1 MEDCYMP
8 DYFNSS
14 HNKISPELQGSV
26 LRGILGSVTGI
37 IVCILVMLLCA
48 LFQMSSFSTMLQL
61 FTGLVIGWF
70 YRLFHGRRS
79 KTAAYVT
86 VGVCTVSA
94 SVLWVALLALLS
106 VFVSPAPFTA
116 ADWGRLCGEI
126 WELLLL
132 CVGLGM
138 VGFFLTRRSLLAYA
152 DWKRGPWHIA
162 YAGGNGYSYNLL
174 PEKLPNVNPPAYFAV
189 HSRFASGTRVIV
201 ECSSLRWRRRLHK
214 DCVFSVHDI
223 AGVVLGPGN
232 GCNVLYDK
240 NYQVLAKFAGSMEH
254 ADLMFLWLLQ
264 REIPIVNVPAGWHSP
279 AEASPEPEPV
289 KSSVLQQQF
298 ILRLKRS
305 TRIGFTGIGWFL
317 LLIGL
322 ALLLVIDLSAVSMVD
337 RSAIIIVMLA
347 AMGMGIVYLR
357 IGKVCRV
364 EVKGEQMRVVSR
376 FGRAA
381 EFSVRDVSSVSRSL
395 GWIVLYDRE
404 FKILAKV
411 DSYLEDME
419 RLKEYMASY
428 GIKM

>member
-1 MEDCYMP
+1 MSNY
-8 DYFNSS
+8 YNTS
-14 HNKISPELQGSV
+14 HNEASAELQGGI
-26 LRGILGSVTGI
+26 LRGILGSVTGM
-37 IVCILVMLLCA
+37 IVCILVMLLCS
-48 LFQMSSFSTMLQL
+48 LFRMSSFSTMLQL
-61 FTGLVIGWF
+61 FVGLVIGWF
-70 YRLFHGRRS
+70 YRLLHGRRS

-86 VGVCTVSA
+86 VGICTVSA

-138 VGFFLTRRSLLAYA
+138 IGFFLTRRSLLAYA

-189 HSRFASGTRVIV
+189 HSRFASGTQVIV

-298 ILRLKRS
+298 TLRLKRS

-364 EVKGEQMRVVSR
+364 EVNGEQMRVVSR
-376 FGRAA
+376 FERAA

>member
-1 MEDCYMP
+1 MSNY
-8 DYFNSS
+8 YNTS
-14 HNKISPELQGSV
+14 HNEASAELQGGI
-26 LRGILGSVTGI
+26 LRGILGSVTGM
-37 IVCILVMLLCA
+37 IVCILVMLLCS
-48 LFQMSSFSTMLQL
+48 LFRMSSFSTMLQL
-61 FTGLVIGWF
+61 FVGLVIGWF
-70 YRLFHGRRS
+70 YRLLHGRRS

-86 VGVCTVSA
+86 VGICTVSA

-189 HSRFASGTRVIV
+189 HSRFASGTQVIV

-298 ILRLKRS
+298 TLRLKRS

-364 EVKGEQMRVVSR
+364 EVNGEQMRVVSR

>member
-37 IVCILVMLLCA
+37 IVCILVMLLCV

-86 VGVCTVSA
+86 VGICTVLA

-106 VFVSPAPFTA
+106 VFVSPTPFTA

-189 HSRFASGTRVIV
+189 HSRFASGTQVIV

-364 EVKGEQMRVVSR
+364 EVNGEQMRVVSR

>member
-1 MEDCYMP
+1 MSNY
-8 DYFNSS
+8 YNTS
-14 HNKISPELQGSV
+14 HNEASSELQGSI
-26 LRGILGSVTGI
+26 LRGILGSVIGM
-37 IVCILVMLLCA
+37 IVCILVMLLCS
-48 LFQMSSFSTMLQL
+48 LFQMRSFSTMLQL
-61 FTGLVIGWF
+61 FVGLVIGWF

-86 VGVCTVSA
+86 VGICTVSA
-94 SVLWVALLALLS
+94 SVLWGVLLALLS
-106 VFVSPAPFTA
+106 VFVSPVPFTA
-116 ADWGRLCGEI
+116 ADWGRLLGEI

-132 CVGLGM
+132 CAGLGM
-138 VGFFLTRRSLLAYA
+138 IGFFLTRRSLLAYA

-174 PEKLPNVNPPAYFAV
+174 PEKLPAVNPPAYFAL
-189 HSRFASGTRVIV
+189 HSRFAPGTRIIV
-201 ECSSLRWRRRLHK
+201 EGSSLRWRRRNRK
-214 DCVFSVHDI
+214 DRVFSVYDI

-264 REIPIVNVPAGWHSP
+264 REVPIVNVPAGWHSP
-279 AEASPEPEPV
+279 DNANPEPESV
-289 KSSVLQQQF
+289 KSSVLPRQF
-298 ILRLKRS
+298 TLRLKRS

-317 LLIGL
+317 LLIGVALFL
-322 ALLLVIDLSAVSMVD
+322 ALDFSALTMAE
-337 RSAIIIVMLA
+337 RTAIIFLELA
-347 AMGMGIVYLR
+347 VMGMGIVYLR
-357 IGKVCRV
+357 MGKISGV
-364 EVKGEQMRVVSR
+364 EVDGEQMRVVSR
-376 FGRAA
+376 FGRATK
-381 EFSVRDVSSVSRSL
+381 FSVRDVSSVSRSL

-404 FKILAKV
+404 FKTLAKV

>member
-1 MEDCYMP
+1 MSNY
-8 DYFNSS
+8 YNTS
-14 HNKISPELQGSV
+14 HNEASSELQGSI
-26 LRGILGSVTGI
+26 LCGILGGVIGMS
-37 IVCILVMLLCA
+37 VCILVMLLCS
-48 LFQMSSFSTMLQL
+48 LCQMGSFSTMLQL
-61 FTGLVIGWF
+61 FVGLVIGWF

-86 VGVCTVSA
+86 VGVCTISA
-94 SVLWVALLALLS
+94 SVLWAALLALLS

-116 ADWGRLCGEI
+116 ADWGRLWGEI

-132 CVGLGM
+132 CAGLGM
-138 VGFFLTRRSLLAYA
+138 IGFFLTRKSLLAYA
-152 DWKRGPWHIA
+152 DWKRGPWHMA
-162 YAGGNGYSYNLL
+162 YAGGNGYFYNLL
-174 PEKLPNVNPPAYFAV
+174 PEKLPAVNPPAYFAV
-189 HSRFASGTRVIV
+189 HSRFAPGTRLIV
-201 ECSSLRWRRRLHK
+201 EGSSLRWRRRLRK
-214 DCVFSVHDI
+214 DRVFSVDDI

-279 AEASPEPEPV
+279 DNANPEPESV
-289 KSSVLQQQF
+289 KSSVPLQQF
-298 ILRLKRS
+298 TLRLKRS

-317 LLIGL
+317 LLIGVALFL
-322 ALLLVIDLSAVSMVD
+322 ALDFSALTMAE
-337 RSAIIIVMLA
+337 RTATIFLELA
-347 AMGMGIVYLR
+347 VMGMGIVYLR
-357 IGKVCRV
+357 MGKISGV
-364 EVKGEQMRVVSR
+364 EADGEQMRVVSR
-376 FGRAA
+376 FGRAK

-404 FKILAKV
+404 FKTLAKV

-419 RLKEYMASY
+419 RLKEYLAFY

>member
-1 MEDCYMP
+1 MSNY
-8 DYFNSS
+8 YNTS
-14 HNKISPELQGSV
+14 HNEASSELQGSI
-26 LRGILGSVTGI
+26 LCGILGGVIGM
-37 IVCILVMLLCA
+37 IVCILVMLLCS

-61 FTGLVIGWF
+61 FVGLVIGWF
-70 YRLFHGRRS
+70 YRLFHGQRS

-86 VGVCTVSA
+86 VGICTVSA
-94 SVLWVALLALLS
+94 SVLWGVLLALLS
-106 VFVSPAPFTA
+106 VFVSPVPFTA
-116 ADWGRLCGEI
+116 ADWGRLLGEI

-132 CVGLGM
+132 CAGLGM
-138 VGFFLTRRSLLAYA
+138 IGFFLTRRSLLAYA

-174 PEKLPNVNPPAYFAV
+174 PEKLPAVNPPAYFAL
-189 HSRFASGTRVIV
+189 HSRFAPGTRIIV
-201 ECSSLRWRRRLHK
+201 EGSSLRWRRRLRK
-214 DCVFSVHDI
+214 DRVFSIHDI

-298 ILRLKRS
+298 TLRLKRS

-364 EVKGEQMRVVSR
+364 EVNGEQMRVVSR

-419 RLKEYMASY
+419 RLKEYIASY

>member
-1 MEDCYMP
+1 MSNY
-8 DYFNSS
+8 YNTS
-14 HNKISPELQGSV
+14 HNEASSELQGSI
-26 LRGILGSVTGI
+26 LCGILGGVIGMS
-37 IVCILVMLLCA
+37 VCILVMLLCS
-48 LFQMSSFSTMLQL
+48 LCQMGSFSTMLQL
-61 FTGLVIGWF
+61 FVGLVIGWF

-86 VGVCTVSA
+86 VGVCTISA
-94 SVLWVALLALLS
+94 SVLWAALLALLS

-116 ADWGRLCGEI
+116 ADWGRLWGEI

-132 CVGLGM
+132 YAGLGM
-138 VGFFLTRRSLLAYA
+138 IGFFLTRRSLLAYA
-152 DWKRGPWHIA
+152 DWKRGPWHMA
-162 YAGGNGYSYNLL
+162 YAGGNGYFYNLL
-174 PEKLPNVNPPAYFAV
+174 PEKLPAVNPPAYFAV
-189 HSRFASGTRVIV
+189 HSRFATGTRLIV
-201 ECSSLRWRRRLHK
+201 EGSSLRWRRRLRK
-214 DCVFSVHDI
+214 DRVFSVDDI

-279 AEASPEPEPV
+279 DNANPEPESV
-289 KSSVLQQQF
+289 KSSVPLQQF
-298 ILRLKRS
+298 TLRLKRS

-317 LLIGL
+317 LLIGVALFL
-322 ALLLVIDLSAVSMVD
+322 ALDFSALTMAE
-337 RSAIIIVMLA
+337 RTATIFLELA
-347 AMGMGIVYLR
+347 VMGMGIVYLR
-357 IGKVCRV
+357 MGKISGV
-364 EVKGEQMRVVSR
+364 EADGEQMRVVSR
-376 FGRAA
+376 FGRAK

-404 FKILAKV
+404 FKTLAKV

-419 RLKEYMASY
+419 RLKEYLAFY

>member
-1 MEDCYMP
+1 MSNY
-8 DYFNSS
+8 YNTS
-14 HNKISPELQGSV
+14 HNEASSELQGSI
-26 LRGILGSVTGI
+26 LCGILGGVIGMS
-37 IVCILVMLLCA
+37 VCILVMLLCS
-48 LFQMSSFSTMLQL
+48 LCQMGSFSTMLQL
-61 FTGLVIGWF
+61 FVGLVIGWF

-86 VGVCTVSA
+86 VGICTVLA

-116 ADWGRLCGEI
+116 ADWGRLWGEI

-132 CVGLGM
+132 YAGLGM
-138 VGFFLTRRSLLAYA
+138 IGFFLTRRSLLAYA
-152 DWKRGPWHIA
+152 DWKRGPWHMA
-162 YAGGNGYSYNLL
+162 YAGGNGYFYNLL
-174 PEKLPNVNPPAYFAV
+174 PEKLPAVNPPAYFAV
-189 HSRFASGTRVIV
+189 HSRFAPGTRLIV
-201 ECSSLRWRRRLHK
+201 EGSSLRWRRRLRK
-214 DCVFSVHDI
+214 DCVVSVHDI

-279 AEASPEPEPV
+279 DNANPEPESV
-289 KSSVLQQQF
+289 KSSVPLQQF
-298 ILRLKRS
+298 TLRLKRS

-317 LLIGL
+317 LLIGVALFL
-322 ALLLVIDLSAVSMVD
+322 ALDFSALTMAE
-337 RSAIIIVMLA
+337 RTATIFLELA
-347 AMGMGIVYLR
+347 VMGMGIVYLR
-357 IGKVCRV
+357 MGKISGV
-364 EVKGEQMRVVSR
+364 EADGEQMRVVSR
-376 FGRAA
+376 FGRAK

-404 FKILAKV
+404 FKTLAKV

-419 RLKEYMASY
+419 RLKEYLAFY

>member
-1 MEDCYMP
+1 M
-8 DYFNSS
+8 S
-14 HNKISPELQGSV
+14 
-26 LRGILGSVTGI
+26 
-37 IVCILVMLLCA
+37 VCILVMLLCS
-48 LFQMSSFSTMLQL
+48 LCQMGSFSTMLQL
-61 FTGLVIGWF
+61 FVGLVIGWF

-86 VGVCTVSA
+86 VGVCTISA
-94 SVLWVALLALLS
+94 SVLWAALLALLS

-116 ADWGRLCGEI
+116 ADWGRLWGEI

-132 CVGLGM
+132 YAGLGM
-138 VGFFLTRRSLLAYA
+138 IGFFLTRRSLLAYA
-152 DWKRGPWHIA
+152 DWKRGPWHMA
-162 YAGGNGYSYNLL
+162 YAGGNGYFYNLL
-174 PEKLPNVNPPAYFAV
+174 PEKLPAVNPPAYFAV
-189 HSRFASGTRVIV
+189 HSRFAPGTRLIV
-201 ECSSLRWRRRLHK
+201 EGSSLRWRRRLRK
-214 DCVFSVHDI
+214 DRVFSVDDI

-279 AEASPEPEPV
+279 DNANPEPESV
-289 KSSVLQQQF
+289 KSSVLPQQF
-298 ILRLKRS
+298 TLRLKRS

-317 LLIGL
+317 LLIGVALFL
-322 ALLLVIDLSAVSMVD
+322 ALDFSALTMAE
-337 RSAIIIVMLA
+337 RTATIFLELA
-347 AMGMGIVYLR
+347 VMGMGIVYLR
-357 IGKVCRV
+357 MGKISGV
-364 EVKGEQMRVVSR
+364 EADGEQMRVVSR
-376 FGRAA
+376 FGRAK

-404 FKILAKV
+404 FKTLAKV

-419 RLKEYMASY
+419 RLKEYLAFY

>member
-1 MEDCYMP
+1 MS

-14 HNKISPELQGSV
+14 HNEISPKLQGSV
-26 LRGILGSVTGI
+26 LWGILGSATGML
-37 IVCILVMLLCA
+37 VCILVMLLCS

-61 FTGLVIGWF
+61 FAGLVIGWF

-86 VGVCTVSA
+86 VGICTVLA

-106 VFVSPAPFTA
+106 VFVSTAPFTA
-116 ADWGRLCGEI
+116 ADWGRLWGEI
-126 WELLLL
+126 WKLLLL
-132 CVGLGM
+132 CAGLGM
-138 VGFFLTRRSLLAYA
+138 ISFFLTRRNLLAYA

-174 PEKLPNVNPPAYFAV
+174 PEKLPAVNPPAYFAV
-189 HSRFASGTRVIV
+189 HSRFAPGTRIIV
-201 ECSSLRWRRRLHK
+201 EGSSLRWRRRLRK
-214 DCVFSVHDI
+214 DCVVSVHDI

-264 REIPIVNVPAGWHSP
+264 REIPIVNAPAGWHSP
-279 AEASPEPEPV
+279 DKDNPEPEPV
-289 KSSVLQQQF
+289 KSSVLQRQF
-298 ILRLKRS
+298 VLRMKRS
-305 TRIGFTGIGWFL
+305 TGIGFAVIGCFML
-317 LLIGL
+317 LLGL
-322 ALLLVIDLSAVSMVD
+322 ALFLAVFLLTDVSALPMVE
-337 RSAIIIVMLA
+337 RCALVFLELA
-347 AMGMGIVYLR
+347 EIGMGIVSLR
-357 IGKVCRV
+357 IGKVSRV
-364 EVKGEQMRVVSR
+364 EVDGEQMRVVSR

-404 FKILAKV
+404 FRTLAKV
-411 DSYLEDME
+411 DSYLEDLD
-419 RLKEYMASY
+419 RLKGYLAFY

>member
-1 MEDCYMP
+1 MSNY
-8 DYFNSS
+8 YNTS
-14 HNKISPELQGSV
+14 HNEASSELQGSI
-26 LRGILGSVTGI
+26 LCGILGGVIGMS
-37 IVCILVMLLCA
+37 VCILVMLLCS
-48 LFQMSSFSTMLQL
+48 LCQMGSFSTMLQL
-61 FTGLVIGWF
+61 FVGLVIGWF

-86 VGVCTVSA
+86 VGVCTISA
-94 SVLWVALLALLS
+94 SVLWAALLALLS

-116 ADWGRLCGEI
+116 ADWGRLWGEI

-132 CVGLGM
+132 YAGLGM
-138 VGFFLTRRSLLAYA
+138 IGFFLTRRSLLAYA
-152 DWKRGPWHIA
+152 DWKRGPWHMA
-162 YAGGNGYSYNLL
+162 YAGGNGYFYNLL
-174 PEKLPNVNPPAYFAV
+174 PEKLPAVNPPAYFAV
-189 HSRFASGTRVIV
+189 HSRFAPGTRLIV
-201 ECSSLRWRRRLHK
+201 EGSSLRWRRRLRK
-214 DCVFSVHDI
+214 DRVFSVDDI

-279 AEASPEPEPV
+279 DNANPEPESV
-289 KSSVLQQQF
+289 KSSVLPQQF
-298 ILRLKRS
+298 TLRLKRS

-317 LLIGL
+317 LLIGVALFL
-322 ALLLVIDLSAVSMVD
+322 ALDFSALTMAE
-337 RSAIIIVMLA
+337 RTATIFLELA
-347 AMGMGIVYLR
+347 VMGMGIVYLR
-357 IGKVCRV
+357 MGKISGV
-364 EVKGEQMRVVSR
+364 EADGEQMRVVSR
-376 FGRAA
+376 FGRAK

-404 FKILAKV
+404 FKTLAKV

-419 RLKEYMASY
+419 RLKEYLAFY

>member
-1 MEDCYMP
+1 MSNYYNTSYNEA
-8 DYFNSS
+8 SA
-14 HNKISPELQGSV
+14 ELQGGI
-26 LRGILGSVTGI
+26 LRGILGSVTGM
-37 IVCILVMLLCA
+37 IVCILVMLLCS

-61 FTGLVIGWF
+61 FVGLVIGWF

-86 VGVCTVSA
+86 VGSCTVSA
-94 SVLWVALLALLS
+94 SVLWVVLLVLLS
-106 VFVSPAPFTA
+106 VLVSPVPFTT
-116 ADWGRLCGEI
+116 ADWGRLWGEI

-132 CVGLGM
+132 CAGLGM
-138 VGFFLTRRSLLAYA
+138 IGFFLTRKSLLAYA
-152 DWKRGPWHIA
+152 DWKRGPWHVA

-174 PEKLPNVNPPAYFAV
+174 PEKLPAVNPPAYFAL
-189 HSRFASGTRVIV
+189 HSRFAPGTRLIV
-201 ECSSLRWRRRLHK
+201 EGSSLRWRRRLRK
-214 DCVFSVHDI
+214 DRVFSIHDI

-264 REIPIVNVPAGWHSP
+264 REIPIVNAPAGWHSP
-279 AEASPEPEPV
+279 DKDNPEPEPV
-289 KSSVLQQQF
+289 KSSVLRRQF
-298 ILRLKRS
+298 VLRMKRS
-305 TRIGFTGIGWFL
+305 TGIGFAVIGCFML
-317 LLIGL
+317 LLGL
-322 ALLLVIDLSAVSMVD
+322 ALFLAVFLLTDVSALPMVD
-337 RSAIIIVMLA
+337 RCALVFLELA
-347 AMGMGIVYLR
+347 EMGMGIVSLR
-357 IGKVCRV
+357 IGKVSRV
-364 EVKGEQMRVVSR
+364 EVDGEQMRVVSR

-404 FKILAKV
+404 FKTLAKV
-411 DSYLEDME
+411 DSCLEDME

>member
-1 MEDCYMP
+1 MP

-86 VGVCTVSA
+86 VGICTVLA

-106 VFVSPAPFTA
+106 VFVSPTPFTD
-116 ADWGRLCGEI
+116 ADWGRLWGEI

-138 VGFFLTRRSLLAYA
+138 IGFFLTRRSLLAYA
-152 DWKRGPWHIA
+152 DWKRGPWHMA
-162 YAGGNGYSYNLL
+162 YAGGNGYFYNLL
-174 PEKLPNVNPPAYFAV
+174 PEKLPAVNPPAYFAV
-189 HSRFASGTRVIV
+189 HSRFAPGTRLIV
-201 ECSSLRWRRRLHK
+201 EGSSLRWRRRLRK
-214 DCVFSVHDI
+214 DRVFSVDDI

-279 AEASPEPEPV
+279 DNANPEPESV
-289 KSSVLQQQF
+289 KSSVPLQQF
-298 ILRLKRS
+298 TLRLKRS

-317 LLIGL
+317 LLIGVALFL
-322 ALLLVIDLSAVSMVD
+322 ALDFSALTMAE
-337 RSAIIIVMLA
+337 RTATIFLELA
-347 AMGMGIVYLR
+347 VMGMGIVYLR
-357 IGKVCRV
+357 MGKISGV
-364 EVKGEQMRVVSR
+364 EADGEQMRVVSR
-376 FGRAA
+376 FGRAK

-404 FKILAKV
+404 FKTLAKV

-419 RLKEYMASY
+419 RLKEYLAFY

>member
-1 MEDCYMP
+1 M
-8 DYFNSS
+8 
-14 HNKISPELQGSV
+14 
-26 LRGILGSVTGI
+26 
-37 IVCILVMLLCA
+37 
-48 LFQMSSFSTMLQL
+48 
-61 FTGLVIGWF
+61 
-70 YRLFHGRRS
+70 
-79 KTAAYVT
+79 
-86 VGVCTVSA
+86 
-94 SVLWVALLALLS
+94 
-106 VFVSPAPFTA
+106 
-116 ADWGRLCGEI
+116 
-126 WELLLL
+126 LLL

-138 VGFFLTRRSLLAYA
+138 IGFFLTRRSLLAYE
-152 DWKRGPWHIA
+152 DWKRGTWHIA

-174 PEKLPNVNPPAYFAV
+174 PEKLPTVNPPAYFAV
-189 HSRFASGTRVIV
+189 HSRFAPGTRLIV
-201 ECSSLRWRRRLHK
+201 EGSSLQWRRRLRK
-214 DCVFSVHDI
+214 DRVFSVHDI

-240 NYQVLAKFAGSMEH
+240 DYQVLVKFAGSMEH

-279 AEASPEPEPV
+279 AEASPEPEPM
-289 KSSVLQQQF
+289 KSSVFQQQF
-298 ILRLKRS
+298 TLRLKRS
-305 TRIGFTGIGWFL
+305 TRIGFVGIGWFL

-364 EVKGEQMRVVSR
+364 EVNGEQMRVVSR

-381 EFSVRDVSSVSRSL
+381 EFSVRDVSSVSRSR

-404 FKILAKV
+404 FKTLAKV

-419 RLKEYMASY
+419 RLKGYMASY